1 MFPGNGAP
9 LKHPDLVA
17 VSFLTTSSQRENL
30 KVQLPCLGR
39 ELPGKLWVTLSP
51 AVAGLRKEEL

>member
-1 MFPGNGAP
+1 M
-9 LKHPDLVA
+9 KHPDLVA